1 MKRIIA
7 PTIDELNTAYRA
19 AKAQGKLII
28 ETIQRDFR
36 FREVDYVCQWEGI
49 PDGVQV
55 IYVLTRK
62 ELSKFKQDYDI
73 IYKAA
78 A

>member
-1 MKRIIA
+1 MKRLIN
-7 PTIDELNTAYRA
+7 PSVDELNAAYRA
-19 AKAQGKLII
+19 AKTQGKLVI

-36 FREVDYVCQWEGI
+36 FREVDYVQQWVGV

-62 ELSKFKQDYDI
+62 ELHKFKKDYEVL
-73 IYKAA
+73 YAA
-78 A
+78 

>member
-1 MKRIIA
+1 MRRFIN
-7 PTIDELNTAYRA
+7 PSIDELNAAYRS
-19 AKAQGKLII
+19 AKASGKLVI
-28 ETIQRDFR
+28 ETIERDMR
-36 FREVDYVCQWEGI
+36 FREIDYVQQWVGV

-62 ELSKFKQDYDI
+62 ELVKFKRDYDI

-78 A
+78 

>member
-1 MKRIIA
+1 MKRLIN
-7 PTIDELNTAYRA
+7 PSIDELNVAYRA
-19 AKAQGKLII
+19 AKTQGKLVI

-62 ELSKFKQDYDI
+62 ELNKFKRDYDV

-78 A
+78 